1 MLKEE
6 AIRCTKYLSWL
17 NRATI
22 KQTARS
28 FLKHN
33 RINSFPKKKKI
44 KGKMDKSAIKERG
57 QKELIFIKN
66 LMKFRAYIKSCFNIR
81 HNANKQQT

>member
-1 MLKEE
+1 
-6 AIRCTKYLSWL
+6 
-17 NRATI
+17 
-22 KQTARS
+22 
-28 FLKHN
+28 
-33 RINSFPKKKKI
+33 
-44 KGKMDKSAIKERG
+44 MDKSAIKERG